1 MPLFGVIGS
10 GFASLLVVQCAGMVL
25 LTGYTSIAAALN
37 AELFPGRVRAAGIG
51 FPYSLTVAIFGGTA
65 PYLATYL
72 ASIKHPEWFPLVRR
86 GAGAV
91 RTRGPPP
98 PSGDRPPAAGLTGST
113 VLRVTVTGP
122 SATRE
127 RWVLDQLRHPRRI
140 LPVTVPLLALVLV
153 GVVVHT
159 GGRHID
165 LEVYRFGVQAWLH
178 GGDMYGTLPETSDH
192 ITLPFIYPPFAA
204 LVMVPLAVVP
214 WVVSWTV
221 LLALSTLALGLTLF
235 VVARR
240 LWPSGGRGGALS
252 VASIALPLALAVEPG
267 KDIDFNAVV
276 TGFVRPA
283 LGLEPVMQTIE
294 FGQINLLLMAL
305 AAVDILVVRPRWPR
319 GMLIGVAAAIKLT
332 PAAFVLYFLL
342 RRDYKAAATAAV
354 SGVVATAIG
363 FVVAPGSSLTFWLHN
378 PASGVSGSA
387 FFTNQTFQAVLV
399 RAGVDGT
406 AGTVTWLLMSLLLLL
421 LAVPVIRRAPAPL
434 ALVATAGVGL
444 LVSPTSWSHHWV
456 WVAPAL
462 LVAAATAWRRRSA
475 VWIAVTVLAAAVFVI
490 APHQQGLPR
499 ADGREL
505 AWTPWEQV
513 VGSTY
518 VWFTVLLFALMWW
531 RWRRA

>member
-1 MPLFGVIGS
+1 M
-10 GFASLLVVQCAGMVL
+10 
-25 LTGYTSIAAALN
+25 
-37 AELFPGRVRAAGIG
+37 
-51 FPYSLTVAIFGGTA
+51 TA
-65 PYLATYL
+65 
-72 ASIKHPEWFPLVRR
+72 
-86 GAGAV
+86 
-91 RTRGPPP
+91 
-98 PSGDRPPAAGLTGST
+98 
-113 VLRVTVTGP
+113 TGP
-122 SATRE
+122 LAARSPTWTARE
-127 RWVLDQLRHPRRI
+127 QWVLDLLRRPGRI
-140 LPVTVPLLALVLV
+140 LPFTVPLLVLVLI

-178 GGDMYGTLPETSDH
+178 GTDMYGTLPETSDH

-214 WVVSWTV
+214 WMVSWPAM
-221 LLALSTLALGLTLF
+221 LALSTLALGVTVF
-235 VVARR
+235 VVVRR

-252 VASIALPLALAVEPG
+252 VASIVLPLALAVEPG
-267 KDIDFNAVV
+267 RDIDFNAVAA
-276 TGFVRPA
+276 GFVRPA

-305 AAVDILVVRPRWPR
+305 VAVDVLVATPRWPR
-319 GMLIGVAAAIKLT
+319 GMLIGIAAAIKLT

-354 SGVVATAIG
+354 SGVVATALG
-363 FVVAPGSSLTFWLHN
+363 FLVAPGSSLTFWLHN
-378 PASGVSGSA
+378 PAGGVSGSS
-387 FFTNQTFQAVLV
+387 FFTNQSFQAVLV

-406 AGTVTWLLMSLLLLL
+406 AATVVWVALSVAL
-421 LAVPVIRRAPAPL
+421 LALAAPVIRRAPAPL
-434 ALVATAGVGL
+434 ALVATAGVAL

-462 LVAAATAWRRRSA
+462 LVAAATAWRTRSV
-475 VWIAVTVLAAAVFVI
+475 VWAAVTVLSAAVFVI

-518 VWFTVLLFALMWW
+518 VWFTVLLYLLMWW
-531 RWRRA
+531 AWRPRRSWPAPVTTAEAPARGGRGGRRWGAAGHPPP